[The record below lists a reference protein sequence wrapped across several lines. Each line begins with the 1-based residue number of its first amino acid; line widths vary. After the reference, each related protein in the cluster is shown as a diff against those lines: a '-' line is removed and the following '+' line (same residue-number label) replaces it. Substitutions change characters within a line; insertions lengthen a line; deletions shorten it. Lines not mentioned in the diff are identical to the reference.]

1 MAMKDKEYLDKL
13 GPIMPAS
20 IKPVH
25 VGWYAR
31 DYSANPDGPGYWL
44 MDRDY
49 WDGENWYVG
58 IGAGIHCRHPDATPV
73 ERWRGLAEKPE

>member
-1 MAMKDKEYLDKL
+1 MALKDKEYLDKL

-31 DYSANPDGPGYWL
+31 DYSSDQNGPGFWL
-44 MDRDY
+44 MSRDY
-49 WDGENWYVG
+49 WDGQHWHVG
-58 IGAGIHCRHPDATPV
+58 LDNGTFQRAPDSNPV
-73 ERWRGLAEKPE
+73 ERWRGLAEKPA

>member
-1 MAMKDKEYLDKL
+1 MTRTQQEYLDKL
-13 GPIMPAS
+13 GPIMSAR

-31 DYSANPDGPGYWL
+31 DYSSNPKGPGFWL
-44 MDRDY
+44 ESRDY
-49 WDGENWYVG
+49 WDGQHWHVG
-58 IGAGIHCRHPDATPV
+58 LDDGSYWDAPDGDPV